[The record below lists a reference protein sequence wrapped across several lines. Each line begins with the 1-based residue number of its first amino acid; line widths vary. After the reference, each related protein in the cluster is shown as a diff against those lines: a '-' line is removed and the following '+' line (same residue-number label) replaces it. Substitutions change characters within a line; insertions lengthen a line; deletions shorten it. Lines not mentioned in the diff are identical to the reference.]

1 MFEVLDFLST
11 IMPVICGL
19 CIAASLILLIVLIV
33 FRSKKK
39 NIKQIKIAAI
49 VCLACGIAMIIGT
62 AIVLDAYGEAAYE
75 QTEDYQIMQDSID
88 KTQEIISRNEE
99 LQEILEGLD

>member
-19 CIAASLILLIVLIV
+19 CIAASFILLVVLMV

-39 NIKQIKIAAI
+39 NIKQLKIAAI
-49 VCLACGIAMIIGT
+49 VCLACSIAMIIGT

-75 QTEDYQIMQDSID
+75 QTEDYQVMQDSID
-88 KTQEIISRNEE
+88 KTQEIISRYE
-99 LQEILEGLD
+99 